1 MNFSLFVILLYQ
13 HRSVDKGLSRD
24 FKGHFVFEFWVLRAS
39 VFVFECFV
47 FGTTSLPERL
57 SLRASSPIWANKASL
72 ARTGERGA
80 EGPCPSRLCRSLARS
95 REARF
100 SLTQIGELARRLW
113 TTINYEQ
120 SIIFL
125 YKVTQGVNHA
135 VERRSRELLNESVST
150 LTDFTE
156 KLWPKNGKR
165 GHGRS
170 LAPRVNSL
178 L

>member
-1 MNFSLFVILLYQ
+1 MNSSLFVILLYQ
-13 HRSVDKGLSRD
+13 HWSLDKGLSRD
-24 FKGHFVFEFWVLRAS
+24 FKGHTGFEFWVLRAS
-39 VFVFECFV
+39 VFV

-57 SLRASSPIWANKASL
+57 SLRASSPIWTNEASL
-72 ARTGERGA
+72 ARTRERGA
-80 EGPCPSRLCRSLARS
+80 KGPCPSRLRRSLARS
-95 REARF
+95 RETRF

-135 VERRSRELLNESVST
+135 VERRSRELLNESVAT

-156 KLWPKNGKR
+156 KLWPENGKR

>member
-1 MNFSLFVILLYQ
+1 MILKGTSFSSF
-13 HRSVDKGLSRD
+13 GC
-24 FKGHFVFEFWVLRAS
+24 FVFKIWVLRAS
-39 VFVFECFV
+39 VFVFE
-47 FGTTSLPERL
+47 TTSLPERL
-57 SLRASSPIWANKASL
+57 SLRASSPIWANEAIL
-72 ARTGERGA
+72 ARTRERGA
-80 EGPCPSRLCRSLARS
+80 EGPCPSRLRRSLARS
-95 REARF
+95 RETRF
-100 SLTQIGELARRLW
+100 SLAQIGELARWLW
-113 TTINYEQ
+113 TAINYEQ

-156 KLWPKNGKR
+156 TLWPKNGKR
-165 GHGRS
+165 GHGTS

>member
-1 MNFSLFVILLYQ
+1 MILKGTSFSSF
-13 HRSVDKGLSRD
+13 GC
-24 FKGHFVFEFWVLRAS
+24 FVFKIWVLRAS

-47 FGTTSLPERL
+47 FETTSLPERL
-57 SLRASSPIWANKASL
+57 SLRASSPIWANEANL
-72 ARTGERGA
+72 ARTRERGA
-80 EGPCPSRLCRSLARS
+80 EGPCLSRLRRSLARY
-95 REARF
+95 RETRF
-100 SLTQIGELARRLW
+100 SLAQIGELARRLW

-135 VERRSRELLNESVST
+135 VERRSRELLNKSVST

-165 GHGRS
+165 GHGTS
-170 LAPRVNSL
+170 LAPKVNSL